1 MYRAGP
7 AFCHPLLF
15 ILLFVNLHRPCLAG
29 SEGDRLYND
38 AVFKDSTN
46 QVLFSLTREEQQ
58 YLEVKKRITMCVDPD
73 WMPLEKIEK
82 GRHIGMTAEYMD
94 IFSRIIG
101 IPIVM
106 IPTVDWMESIAYAK
120 ARKCDIFS
128 LAMPTPERETY
139 MNFTRPYLDIPLV
152 MAAKIDTPF
161 IDDISTITDKT
172 IGIVRGY
179 AFNEL
184 LRKRHP
190 KMKIVDVDSVSD
202 GLKKVVEGDIFG
214 FIGTLA
220 TVGYTIQKDFV
231 GELKVSGKFD
241 ERWKLGIAAR
251 NDEPLLVNIFDKAIA
266 SIDPATHQKILN
278 NWIAVRFERGKDYE
292 QLWRFIPL
300 ALAVVLA
307 LLYRTYDLGKY
318 NRKLEQQN
326 REIRNQ
332 AEKLRQ
338 AEQQL
343 LFTQH
348 AVETCV
354 FPIVWIKNSPV
365 LEETSIIHANRAAAT
380 MLGYSPEEL
389 SGLSVAHIDAEIS
402 QERWEEELQGMKE
415 SAFYTLTTIC
425 LRKDGST
432 FPAELY
438 LNYFE
443 YEKEDYH
450 FAFFMDVSRQRE
462 MEEKLHRSMKMEAVG
477 LMAGGVAHDLN
488 NILSGIVS
496 YPELLLLK
504 LPDDSELRAPLVQIR
519 DSGLRAA
526 EVVADMLTVTRGAA
540 AARETVNIN
549 TLIREQLDSPEF
561 KQIVEDLDDLT
572 CRTELDPDLLNISCS
587 PIHIRKS
594 LLNLL
599 INAAEAVNGQGT
611 ITVSTANCYIDR
623 PVSENQYMKEG
634 EYVILSVADDGPGI
648 SPEDQKHIFEPF
660 YSKKVMGKSGTG
672 LGLTIVWN
680 TVQDHGGDITVESD
694 ENGTTFTLYFPA
706 TRAKIEPRKEKMPDD
721 SLQGNG
727 SLILVVDDEAQQR
740 DIAGQLLESLGYRVL
755 SASSGEEALAVVKE
769 EDVDLVLL
777 DMIMDP
783 GMNGRQCYEQMLRFK
798 PNLKAVI
805 ASGFSESDEVKKT
818 LAQGASAFIRKPY
831 TMTELGNVIHT
842 ALKIRTTA
850 GENPPE
856 EARSIPA

>member
-1 MYRAGP
+1 MYRSGP
-7 AFCHPLLF
+7 ALCRLLLF
-15 ILLFVNLHRPCLAG
+15 ILTLFIFQSNCFSGTDDTR
-29 SEGDRLYND
+29 SY
-38 AVFKDSTN
+38 DST
-46 QVLFSLTREEQQ
+46 QPADSSVPVLFSLTQDEKQ
-58 YLEVKKRITMCVDPD
+58 YLAAKKHITMCIDPD
-73 WMPLEKIEK
+73 WMPLEKIQN
-82 GRHIGMTAEYMD
+82 GQHIGMTAEYMD
-94 IFSRIIG
+94 IFSRILD
-101 IPIVM
+101 IPIDLV
-106 IPTVDWMESIAYAK
+106 PTVDWMESIAYAK

-139 MNFTRPYLDIPLV
+139 MNFTRPYLNIPLV
-152 MAAKIDTPF
+152 MAAKNDTPF
-161 IDDISTITDKT
+161 IDDISTITDKK

-184 LRKRHP
+184 LRKRYP
-190 KMKIVDVDSVSD
+190 QMQIIDVDSVSD
-202 GLKKVVEGDIFG
+202 GLKRVVEGKIFG

-241 ERWKLGIAAR
+241 ERWQLGIAAR
-251 NDEPLLVNIFDKAIA
+251 NDEPLLVDIFDKAIA

-278 NWIAVRFERGKDYE
+278 NWIAVRFEQGTNYK
-292 QLWRFIPL
+292 QLLRFTPL
-300 ALAVVLA
+300 VLA
-307 LLYRTYDLGKY
+307 AVLVLLYRTYDLDKY

-332 AEKLRQ
+332 AEKLRK

-354 FPIVWIKNSPV
+354 FPIVWIKNSPI

-389 SGLSVAHIDAEIS
+389 SGLSVADIDAEIS
-402 QERWEEELQGMKE
+402 QERWEQELQGMKE
-415 SAFYTLTTIC
+415 SAFFTLTTTC

-443 YEKEDYH
+443 YENEAYH

-504 LPDDSELRAPLVQIR
+504 LPKDSDLREPLTLIR

-540 AARETVNIN
+540 ASRETVNMN
-549 TLIREQLDSPEF
+549 TLIREQLNSPEF
-561 KQIVEDLDDLT
+561 KQIVENLDKLT
-572 CRTELDPDLLNISCS
+572 CRTDLDPDLLNISCS

-594 LLNLL
+594 LMNLL
-599 INAAEAVNGQGT
+599 INAVEAVNGQGT
-611 ITVSTANCYIDR
+611 VTVTTANCYIEK
-623 PVSENQYMKEG
+623 PVAENQYMKRG
-634 EYVILSVADDGPGI
+634 EYVLLSVSDDGPGI

-680 TVQDHGGDITVESD
+680 TVQDHGGDITVESNQ
-694 ENGTTFTLYFPA
+694 NGTTFTLYFPA
-706 TRAKIEPRKEKMPDD
+706 TRAKVEPRKEEAAYDGI
-721 SLQGNG
+721 QGDKRQ
-727 SLILVVDDEAQQR
+727 ILVVDDEAQQR
-740 DIAGQLLESLGYRVL
+740 DIARQLLESLDYRVL
-755 SASSGEEALAVVKE
+755 TASSGEEALAVIAE
-769 EDVDLVLL
+769 QDVDLVLL

-783 GMNGRQCYEQMLRFK
+783 GMNGRQCYEQMLNSK
-798 PNLKAVI
+798 PGLKAVI
-805 ASGFSESDEVKKT
+805 ASGFSESEEVKKA
-818 LAQGASAFIRKPY
+818 LALGASAFIRKPY
-831 TMTELGNVIHT
+831 TLMQLGKVICS
-842 ALKIRTTA
+842 ALKSPTSA
-850 GENPPE
+850 
-856 EARSIPA
+856 

>member
-1 MYRAGP
+1 MYRSGP
-7 AFCHPLLF
+7 AFCRLLLF
-15 ILLFVNLHRPCLAG
+15 ILVLFIFQCPCYSG
-29 SEGDRLYND
+29 TDDTRSYHGTYST
-38 AVFKDSTN
+38 DSPDP
-46 QVLFSLTREEQQ
+46 VLFSLTPEEQQ
-58 YLEVKKRITMCVDPD
+58 YLAAKKRITMCIDPD
-73 WMPLEKIEK
+73 WMPLEKIEN
-82 GRHIGMTAEYMD
+82 GQHIGMTAEYMD
-94 IFSRIIG
+94 IFSRILD

-120 ARKCDIFS
+120 ERKCDIFS

-139 MNFTRPYLDIPLV
+139 MNFTRPYLNIPLV
-152 MAAKIDTPF
+152 MAAKYDTPF
-161 IDDISTITDKT
+161 IDDISTITDKK

-184 LRKRHP
+184 LRKRYP
-190 KMKIVDVDSVSD
+190 KMQIIDVDSVSD
-202 GLKKVVEGDIFG
+202 GLKRVVEGKIFG

-241 ERWKLGIAAR
+241 ERWQLGIAAR

-278 NWIAVRFERGKDYE
+278 DWIAVRFEQGRDYR
-292 QLWRFIPL
+292 QLWRFTPL
-300 ALAVVLA
+300 VLA
-307 LLYRTYDLGKY
+307 AVLVLLYRTYDLGKY

-380 MLGYSPEEL
+380 MLGYSPDEL
-389 SGLSVAHIDAEIS
+389 SGLSVADIDAEIS
-402 QERWEEELQGMKE
+402 QERWEQELQGMKE
-415 SAFYTLTTIC
+415 SAFYTLTTTC

-443 YEKEDYH
+443 YENEAYH
-450 FAFFMDVSRQRE
+450 FAFFMDVSRQLE

-504 LPDDSELRAPLVQIR
+504 LPKDSELRAPLALIR

-540 AARETVNIN
+540 ASRETVNIN
-549 TLIREQLDSPEF
+549 YLIQEQLDSPEF

-572 CRTELDPDLLNISCS
+572 CQTVLDPDLLNISCS

-599 INAAEAVNGQGT
+599 VNAVEAVNGRGT
-611 ITVSTANCYIDR
+611 VTVSTANCYIER
-623 PVSENQYMKEG
+623 PVAENQYMKRG
-634 EYVILSVADDGPGI
+634 EYVLLSVADDGPGI
-648 SPEDQKHIFEPF
+648 SPK
-660 YSKKVMGKSGTG
+660 TR
-672 LGLTIVWN
+672 N
-680 TVQDHGGDITVESD
+680 T
-694 ENGTTFTLYFPA
+694 
-706 TRAKIEPRKEKMPDD
+706 
-721 SLQGNG
+721 SL
-727 SLILVVDDEAQQR
+727 SR
-740 DIAGQLLESLGYRVL
+740 S
-755 SASSGEEALAVVKE
+755 
-769 EDVDLVLL
+769 
-777 DMIMDP
+777 
-783 GMNGRQCYEQMLRFK
+783 
-798 PNLKAVI
+798 
-805 ASGFSESDEVKKT
+805 
-818 LAQGASAFIRKPY
+818 
-831 TMTELGNVIHT
+831 T
-842 ALKIRTTA
+842 AR
-850 GENPPE
+850 
-856 EARSIPA
+856 R